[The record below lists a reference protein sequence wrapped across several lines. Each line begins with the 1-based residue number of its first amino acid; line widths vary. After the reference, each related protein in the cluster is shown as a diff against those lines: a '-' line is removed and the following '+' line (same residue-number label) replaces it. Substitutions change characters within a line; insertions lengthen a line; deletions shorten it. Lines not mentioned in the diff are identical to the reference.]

1 MGQDRGLWFPSQ
13 RLSSLTCLPLSHLGK
28 QDLNLV
34 SKTCGDM
41 FSTCGSYPVSSQ
53 SYFDGYYGW
62 VHGPSHL
69 QQQFLPPLNKCM
81 KHVPLKVDGVISK
94 ADGGECSQKRFLVFD
109 QSGDQTTLLVT
120 SDIRKSFETLKQ
132 PVCPD
137 MKEEIQRSNKDLFV
151 CQGMHGNSEPDLK
164 EDTEELNALLYSE
177 DESDYCSEEDE
188 VTSSDH
194 SQSIVV
200 SAHEGQESLNDKKR
214 KTLESSAPFLETS
227 NEIMRGAESSCGS
240 CDNDNTEI
248 SFLKRLK
255 PSSKKIGEE
264 KIFETVS
271 LLRSIVPGEE
281 LADPILVIDRAID
294 YLKSLKMEVKNRGH
308 GTLCTDN
315 HQLHWLIAAMADDQN
330 IELPTNI
337 GAGDAPRNYNRRNG
351 IMPPPVQNNNFEI
364 KSGLIAMVQSNKFH
378 GLPIEDPL
386 DHLDE
391 FDRLCSLTKINGV
404 SEDGF
409 KLRLFPFSLGDKAHI
424 WEKNLPHGSIT
435 SWTIAR
441 KSFLQNSS
449 PTQELLDSAMRSP
462 VLHKRM
468 EKAYVK
474 PGSVSKATPTNALIT
489 ASVKPLCS
497 ALFT

>member
-13 RLSSLTCLPLSHLGK
+13 RLSSLSLTSLPLSHLGN

-41 FSTCGSYPVSSQ
+41 FSTRGSYQVSTQ
-53 SYFDGYYGW
+53 SYFDGSYGW

-94 ADGGECSQKRFLVFD
+94 ADGQCSQKRFLVFD

-137 MKEEIQRSNKDLFV
+137 MKEDIQRSNKGLFV

-194 SQSIVV
+194 SPSIVV
-200 SAHEGQESLNDKKR
+200 SAHEGQEPFLGSYGQSLNAKKR

-227 NEIMRGAESSCGS
+227 NENMRDAESSCGS
-240 CDNDNTEI
+240 CDNDNTGI
-248 SFLKRLK
+248 SFLKRSK
-255 PSSKKIGEE
+255 TSSKKIGEE

-294 YLKSLKMEVKNRGH
+294 YLKSLKMEAKNRGH
-308 GTLCTDN
+308 GTLC
-315 HQLHWLIAAMADDQN
+315 
-330 IELPTNI
+330 
-337 GAGDAPRNYNRRNG
+337 
-351 IMPPPVQNNNFEI
+351 
-364 KSGLIAMVQSNKFH
+364 
-378 GLPIEDPL
+378 
-386 DHLDE
+386 
-391 FDRLCSLTKINGV
+391 
-404 SEDGF
+404 
-409 KLRLFPFSLGDKAHI
+409 
-424 WEKNLPHGSIT
+424 
-435 SWTIAR
+435 
-441 KSFLQNSS
+441 LQ
-449 PTQELLDSAMRSP
+449 D
-462 VLHKRM
+462 
-468 EKAYVK
+468 
-474 PGSVSKATPTNALIT
+474 I
-489 ASVKPLCS
+489 
-497 ALFT
+497 

>member
-28 QDLNLV
+28 QDLNF
-34 SKTCGDM
+34 CGDM
-41 FSTCGSYPVSSQ
+41 FSTCGSYPVSTQ
-53 SYFDGYYGW
+53 SYFDGSYGW
-62 VHGPSHL
+62 VHGQSHL
-69 QQQFLPPLNKCM
+69 QQQFLPPLKKCM
-81 KHVPLKVDGVISK
+81 KQVPLKVDGVISK
-94 ADGGECSQKRFLVFD
+94 ADGQCSQKRFLVFD

-151 CQGMHGNSEPDLK
+151 CQGMHGNSEPNLK

-177 DESDYCSEEDE
+177 DEIDYCSEEDE

-194 SQSIVV
+194 SPSIVGLG
-200 SAHEGQESLNDKKR
+200 HEGQETFLGSYGQSLNAKKR
-214 KTLESSAPFLETS
+214 KTLESSAPYLETS
-227 NEIMRGAESSCGS
+227 NENMRDAESSCGS

-308 GTLCTDN
+308 GTLC
-315 HQLHWLIAAMADDQN
+315 LHDI
-330 IELPTNI
+330 
-337 GAGDAPRNYNRRNG
+337 
-351 IMPPPVQNNNFEI
+351 
-364 KSGLIAMVQSNKFH
+364 
-378 GLPIEDPL
+378 
-386 DHLDE
+386 
-391 FDRLCSLTKINGV
+391 
-404 SEDGF
+404 
-409 KLRLFPFSLGDKAHI
+409 
-424 WEKNLPHGSIT
+424 
-435 SWTIAR
+435 
-441 KSFLQNSS
+441 
-449 PTQELLDSAMRSP
+449 
-462 VLHKRM
+462 
-468 EKAYVK
+468 
-474 PGSVSKATPTNALIT
+474 
-489 ASVKPLCS
+489 
-497 ALFT
+497 

>member
-13 RLSSLTCLPLSHLGK
+13 RLSSLTSLPLSHLGN

-41 FSTCGSYPVSSQ
+41 FSTRGSYQVSTQ
-53 SYFDGYYGW
+53 SYFDGSYGW

-81 KHVPLKVDGVISK
+81 KHVPLKVDGFISK
-94 ADGGECSQKRFLVFD
+94 ADGGQCSQKRFLVFD

-137 MKEEIQRSNKDLFV
+137 MKEEIQRSNKGLFV

-194 SQSIVV
+194 SPSIVV
-200 SAHEGQESLNDKKR
+200 SAHEGQETLFLGSYGQSLNAKKR

-227 NEIMRGAESSCGS
+227 NENMRDAESSCGS
-240 CDNDNTEI
+240 CDNDNTGI
-248 SFLKRLK
+248 SFLKRSK
-255 PSSKKIGEE
+255 TSSKKIGEE

-294 YLKSLKMEVKNRGH
+294 YLKSLKMEAKNRGH
-308 GTLCTDN
+308 GTLC
-315 HQLHWLIAAMADDQN
+315 
-330 IELPTNI
+330 
-337 GAGDAPRNYNRRNG
+337 
-351 IMPPPVQNNNFEI
+351 
-364 KSGLIAMVQSNKFH
+364 
-378 GLPIEDPL
+378 
-386 DHLDE
+386 
-391 FDRLCSLTKINGV
+391 
-404 SEDGF
+404 
-409 KLRLFPFSLGDKAHI
+409 
-424 WEKNLPHGSIT
+424 
-435 SWTIAR
+435 
-441 KSFLQNSS
+441 LQ
-449 PTQELLDSAMRSP
+449 D
-462 VLHKRM
+462 
-468 EKAYVK
+468 
-474 PGSVSKATPTNALIT
+474 I
-489 ASVKPLCS
+489 
-497 ALFT
+497 